1 MTTSK
6 IEKKDMI
13 YEGKAKKLYL
23 TEDKGLLIQY
33 FKDDATAFNA
43 QKRGEIAYKGIIN
56 NKISERV
63 FQLLSKNGIPSH
75 FVKRLDD
82 RQMLVKRLKIIPVEV
97 VVRNLIAGSL
107 AKRLGIEEGRKVD
120 KPILEFYLKNDALGD
135 PMVNEDHIR
144 ALGLATGSQI
154 ATIKRYSLKINRILK
169 RFFEERNLILVD
181 FKLEFG
187 IYKNRVILGD
197 EFSPDTC
204 RLWDVRTLDK
214 LDKDRF
220 RRDLGRVE
228 EAYQEVLE
236 RVMRA

>member
-6 IEKKDMI
+6 IEKKDMV

-23 TEDKGLLIQY
+23 TGEKDLIIQY

-63 FQLLSKNGIPSH
+63 FQLLSKNGIPTH

-107 AKRLGIEEGRKVD
+107 ATRLGIEEGRKVD

-144 ALGLATGSQI
+144 TLGLATGSQI

-169 RFFEERNLILVD
+169 RFFEERNLILID